1 LYTAGDL
8 ARSNDDEMV
17 TEQHVR
23 QAEEEIQQGAIVS
36 EIASLSPQG
45 KLVAYTLLALDAEG
59 ELPAKMDAFYAWY
72 EHAAR
77 LAETDTVTARTVR
90 DLLNDLV
97 INGVAKMEEIN
108 RGQRGGRHYRYSL
121 AARPDMIVDGL
132 AEDDTITKLDAQR
145 GGTLF
150 G

>member
-1 LYTAGDL
+1 
-8 ARSNDDEMV
+8 MV

-23 QAEEEIQQGAIVS
+23 QAEGEIQQGAIVS

-108 RGQRGGRHYRYSL
+108 RGQRGGH
-121 AARPDMIVDGL
+121 
-132 AEDDTITKLDAQR
+132 EKR
-145 GGTLF
+145 GGTPF